1 MASAA
6 VSADLRI
13 AVAVAEVKALLAVAA
28 DAEAA
33 VRLSVVDVVAVASGP
48 AATGCAA
55 CSLVEQL
62 AAGRQAALMIVLDL
76 ASSLAVIAGVE
87 DLVEGTVVGR

>member
-6 VSADLRI
+6 VSADSRI
-13 AVAVAEVKALLAVAA
+13 AAAVAEVKALLVVAA
-28 DAEAA
+28 DAEVAA
-33 VRLSVVDVVAVASGP
+33 SLAVVDVVAVANGP

-62 AAGRQAALMIVLDL
+62 VAGRQVALMIVSGL
-76 ASSLAVIAGVE
+76 ASSLAVIADVE
-87 DLVEGTVVGR
+87 DLAEGTVVGR